1 MKSNKITTKDITFIS
16 FMTAITIVFSI
27 ILRFIPFSF
36 ILIIIIIPCIASF
49 VSIKINL
56 WKSLIYFFASI
67 LLSSLFSI
75 NDIGNI
81 LFYMIPGLFSG
92 ILLGFLIKKKL
103 YLFEILPLISFISYL
118 IFLIL
123 IPLINL
129 IYGINFINVFLSLFK
144 LENTNLNLTIIYL
157 ILFISNVITTLFSL
171 LFNYYLC
178 MKFQLKI
185 NLITTKKLQNPCSS
199 LIFLIF
205 AILLNFCPF
214 LNIYILYETFIIG
227 LYFSLIQLFY
237 LNFTKKYNIVF
248 VVLVFIILI
257 ILSYYSALIIPLKF
271 LSILLIIPFI
281 LNDIYLISFNKI
293 IY

>member
-1 MKSNKITTKDITFIS
+1 MKSNKLTTKDITFIS
-16 FMTAITIVFSI
+16 FMIAITIVFSI

-56 WKSLIYFFASI
+56 WKSFIYFIASI

-92 ILLGFLIKKKL
+92 VLLGFLIKKKMH
-103 YLFEILPLISFISYL
+103 LFEILPLISFTSYL

-129 IYGINFINVFLSLFK
+129 IYGINFIDIFLSLFK

-157 ILFISNVITTLFSL
+157 ILFLSNVITTLFSL

-178 MKFQLKI
+178 IKFQLKI
-185 NLITTKKLQNPCSS
+185 NLIITKKLQNPCNS
-199 LIFLIF
+199 LIFLILT
-205 AILLNFCPF
+205 ILLNFCPF
-214 LNIYILYETFIIG
+214 LNIYILYEIYLIG
-227 LYFSLIQLFY
+227 FYFSLIQLFY
-237 LNFTKKYNIVF
+237 LNFNKKYNIVF
-248 VVLVFIILI
+248 VTLNFIILI
-257 ILSYYSALIIPLKF
+257 MLSYYSTLILPLKY
-271 LSILLIIPFI
+271 LSILLTIPFI

>member
-1 MKSNKITTKDITFIS
+1 MKSNKLTTKDITFIS
-16 FMTAITIVFSI
+16 FMIAITIVFSI

-56 WKSLIYFFASI
+56 WKSFIYFIASI

-92 ILLGFLIKKKL
+92 VLLGFLIKKKMH
-103 YLFEILPLISFISYL
+103 LFEILPLISFTSYL

-129 IYGINFINVFLSLFK
+129 IYGINFIDIFLSLFK
-144 LENTNLNLTIIYL
+144 LANTNLNLTIIYF

-178 MKFQLKI
+178 IKFQLKI
-185 NLITTKKLQNPCSS
+185 NLIATKKLQNPCNS
-199 LIFLIF
+199 LIFLILT
-205 AILLNFCPF
+205 ILLNFCPF
-214 LNIYILYETFIIG
+214 LNIYILYEIYLIG
-227 LYFSLIQLFY
+227 FYFSLIQLFY
-237 LNFTKKYNIVF
+237 LNFNKKYNIVF
-248 VVLVFIILI
+248 VALDFIILI
-257 ILSYYSALIIPLKF
+257 MLSYYSTLILPLKY
-271 LSILLIIPFI
+271 LSILLTIPFI